1 MLNVIFSVFC
11 EACFSS
17 KPIVIAHIAPL
28 PPFFWRSASA
38 YDSGMADSEPRNVL
52 HVIFVSILWGKGHQL
67 MSTKICIYIYTHT
80 INCVLNCVT
89 TQTWSSMPSS
99 RAVERTSTQKSFGRK
114 SVVPTVGIK
123 RFLLFSVAFRN
134 SEISHEILQI
144 FWLTLLVR
152 RWAFAGHAFLY
163 ANQWLEVVCLPGFK
177 AGVDGVEHGDLV
189 KAGS

>member
-1 MLNVIFSVFC
+1 
-11 EACFSS
+11 
-17 KPIVIAHIAPL
+17 
-28 PPFFWRSASA
+28 
-38 YDSGMADSEPRNVL
+38 
-52 HVIFVSILWGKGHQL
+52 

-189 KAGS
+189 KAGG